1 MNPLEL
7 IFSVLIIL
15 IPVLGFFSR
24 RSFNYFPILLSGANP
39 YVAALTLVF
48 IMVTNISVFFKK
60 YHRDILN
67 ISLIWISYGIFI
79 MIFNFNS
86 TAINETIQI
95 GIGLIFCNFIYNSIN
110 KFSDYKILSLFMIAS
125 GLVIIF
131 FEIFI
136 YLFQLELI
144 STALIDSNPRTYT
157 SIYLVTSLIPF
168 CLIFIRSTL
177 IKLVLISLA
186 LFVTQIN
193 ESRFASLLILTLT
206 FIYFFRSSSSN
217 LRIFSIVMIS
227 ILIYILSQF
236 YFDYFFYNNQSF
248 ISLLNFEN
256 NFSNLERVRLISYA
270 YDLFI
275 ENPFGYGVGS
285 SAEIFRINNVT
296 VGDNYPHPHNTLV
309 FLGIELGIIGILIY
323 FYLFFAIFRSV
334 FKLKN
339 IRLKNLG
346 ILLAAS
352 LLFSSFANTLFF
364 NGALSLFSFLIIS
377 MILLLNKIERSV
389 KN

>member
-7 IFSVLIIL
+7 IFSALIIL

-144 STALIDSNPRTYT
+144 STALIDSIPRTYT

-275 ENPFGYGVGS
+275 ENPFGYGIGS
-285 SAEIFRINNVT
+285 SAEIFRFNDVT